1 MAQDAPK
8 RRFLLLIFLVSNN
21 LFVFYLMKIM
31 SFELQMETII
41 IISVLMIFAI
51 KLCALAIVNERPEKF
66 RLKRDSNPDLCDAR
80 IVLYQLS

>member
-1 MAQDAPK
+1 
-8 RRFLLLIFLVSNN
+8 
-21 LFVFYLMKIM
+21 M

-41 IISVLMIFAI
+41 SVLMIFAV

>member
-1 MAQDAPK
+1 MAQDALK

-41 IISVLMIFAI
+41 SVLIIFAV
-51 KLCALAIVNERPEKF
+51 KLCALAILNERPEKF